1 MASIF
6 EVYVDILVVKKTY
19 SYGCLR
25 DVTMD
30 GCASIHG
37 DITKGD
43 TETYP

>member
-6 EVYVDILVVKKTY
+6 EVLKDSVLVKTTY
-19 SYGCLR
+19 SYGCLG
-25 DVTMD
+25 DVTVD

-43 TETYP
+43 TETNP